1 MFVPRP
7 VLVSEPDSQI
17 WVGLSLRTLRTPGQ
31 YHLCSDN
38 HSSLRRVWQPRPSS
52 PWGLPRSSST
62 KWLKERPQVSSEYVH
77 YIVSFCGNLFPS
89 GLQGS
94 SSGKGSHTVVVWPY
108 QIDFVPQT
116 CDGWPGDRVKKTRAK
131 EIWCTINRNPIW
143 NYVTKSRSLVPRP
156 SSHYSLAICSLVVLT
171 HCTVFGLVQVQ
182 KVILLC
188 SVQQATKVTNP
199 WYCKWYCQ
207 TLDSGKAWEWNQKSC
222 SYTSVS
228 HGRST
233 RLQLTH
239 ALAAHACSVHAILPT
254 HAVNY
259 VVKLLVC
266 FKWEMKSI
274 WSCLMNCWNGR

>member
-1 MFVPRP
+1 MV
-7 VLVSEPDSQI
+7 D
-17 WVGLSLRTLRTPGQ
+17 
-31 YHLCSDN
+31 
-38 HSSLRRVWQPRPSS
+38 
-52 PWGLPRSSST
+52 
-62 KWLKERPQVSSEYVH
+62 
-77 YIVSFCGNLFPS
+77 
-89 GLQGS
+89 
-94 SSGKGSHTVVVWPY
+94 
-108 QIDFVPQT
+108 DFIPQT
-116 CDGWPGDRVKKTRAK
+116 CDGWRGNRVKKTQGVHTK

-156 SSHYSLAICSLVVLT
+156 SSHYSLAICSLVVPT

-182 KVILLC
+182 KVIVC

-239 ALAAHACSVHAILPT
+239 ALATHACSVHAILPT

-274 WSCLMNCWNGR
+274 GIRYNYTKWHFTPPFMWVVTAFSLPWRGNFVWGTYNFPSIIIKMSFCVTIYITKSIWSCLMNCWHGR